1 LLIGSVASC
10 IVVIYVVNDFKTVAA
25 GEFRALARR
34 ELPLGSSEQEVVAFL
49 QRVEA
54 SPPEEAAAHIGVR
67 SEVAATFERGA
78 GCYSGCV
85 RAHVEPTALV
95 LFARLDN
102 TRGCV
107 PLCDAG
113 GVFAWFI
120 LDTEHRLQ
128 EIVTEDFRACL

>member
-1 LLIGSVASC
+1 MLLRLCA
-10 IVVIYVVNDFKTVAA
+10 
-25 GEFRALARR
+25 RARR
-34 ELPLGSSEQEVVAFL
+34 ADG
-49 QRVEA
+49 
-54 SPPEEAAAHIGVR
+54 IGK
-67 SEVAATFERGA
+67 SAATFERGA

-85 RAHVEPTALV
+85 LAHVEPTALV

-102 TRGCV
+102 TRGGV